1 MTARTDFAAGPVD
14 RGKLAEFWYGLRTG
28 FGYSPAVIVLMAVM
42 LGLMLP
48 PIIFLL
54 NSSVHTV
61 KADGSFDEFTLRFY
75 KELITNPRFFN
86 NLINTTVYAVGSA
99 IIAIVLGT
107 IQAWIVERTNTP
119 LRRYVFLVSIISLGI
134 PSVLYTVAFLLLL
147 GKNGPVNELLGV
159 FFGTENGPI
168 LDVYT
173 MWGMVI
179 IEGIDFA
186 PLVFLLLA
194 SVFRSADASFEEAS
208 MMSGAGISQTF
219 SRITIRLAA
228 PGVFALLILIF
239 IRAFESFETPALV
252 GRPGGIFVLT
262 TDIYQAV
269 QLDTPPN
276 YGQAGAFSV
285 ALLLLVVVLLYWY
298 NRLSRHAERFQTI
311 TGKGFRPRVMD
322 LGKWRYFTAAI
333 LVVMFIVIIVLPVSI
348 VVWAS
353 FLPYYQP
360 FSLKALPLFTL
371 DNFAEVLDAGL
382 LLDSVSNTLIL
393 GVATATVVSLF
404 TTVCAWLAV
413 RRYKGGWMLDQL
425 ATMPLI
431 LPSIVLGVAL
441 LQVFLNTPFGLYG
454 TLTSLVLASMIRY
467 LPYGMRY
474 SYAGVLQIHTELEEA
489 SAMSGARGPGTFI
502 RIVVPLVAPAL
513 ITCWLFVFL
522 SSTKAV
528 SLMILLIGP
537 DSHIVAVT
545 IFDLWEN
552 GALPELAALGV
563 AWTAF
568 MTVVSGFFY
577 YIARRYGLTVK

>member
-1 MTARTDFAAGPVD
+1 MTTKPEAIDSLWMPKETAGFWRRARS
-14 RGKLAEFWYGLRTG
+14 G
-28 FGYSPAVIVLMAVM
+28 FGYSPAVIILAGVLLILIV
-42 LGLMLP
+42 P
-48 PIIFLL
+48 PIIFLFQ
-54 NSSVHTV
+54 T
-61 KADGSFDEFTLRFY
+61 SFYTTTFAGEFDKFTFGFY
-75 KELITNPRFFN
+75 TELVTNPRFFN
-86 NLINTTVYAVGSA
+86 NFVNTTVYAVGSA
-99 IIAIVLGT
+99 AFAIALGT
-107 IQAWIVERTNTP
+107 AQAWIVERTNTP
-119 LRRYVFLVSIISLGI
+119 FRQYMFLVAIISLGI
-134 PSVLYTVAFLLLL
+134 PHVLYTIAWLLIMGKAGPVNDILRAITGSQEAVLNVYSMWGMILIEGVGFAPLAFLLLS
-147 GKNGPVNELLGV
+147 
-159 FFGTENGPI
+159 
-168 LDVYT
+168 
-173 MWGMVI
+173 
-179 IEGIDFA
+179 
-186 PLVFLLLA
+186 
-194 SVFRSADASFEEAS
+194 SVFRSTDASFEEAS

-219 SRITIRLAA
+219 NRITLRLAA

-239 IRAFESFETPALV
+239 IRAFEAFETPALV

-262 TDIYQAV
+262 TDIYQAA

-285 ALLLLVVVLLYWY
+285 ALLAVVIVMLYWY

-333 LVVMFIVIIVLPVSI
+333 LVLMFMIIIVLPVGI

-371 DNFAEVLDAGL
+371 ENFYEVLDAGL
-382 LLDSVSNTLIL
+382 LLDSVTNTLIL
-393 GVATATVVSLF
+393 GASTATIVSLF

-413 RRYKGGWMLDQL
+413 RRYKGGWFLDQL

-454 TLTSLVLASMIRY
+454 TLTSLILASMIRY

-489 SAMSGARGPGTFI
+489 SAMSGASGPGTFV

-513 ITCWLFVFL
+513 ITCWLFIFL

-528 SLMILLIGP
+528 SLMILLVGP

>member
-1 MTARTDFAAGPVD
+1 MAVGSESTAGASARE
-14 RGKLAEFWYGLRTG
+14 KLGAFGHGLRHG
-28 FGYSPAVIVLMAVM
+28 FGYSPLVIALAAFM
-42 LGLMLP
+42 LLLMLP

-54 NSSVHTV
+54 NSSLHTI
-61 KADGSFDEFTLRFY
+61 KADGSFDQFTLRFY
-75 KELITNPRFFN
+75 RELITNPRFFN
-86 NLINTTVYAVGSA
+86 NFLNTTVYATGSA
-99 IIAIVLGT
+99 VVAIILGT

-147 GKNGPVNELLGV
+147 GKNGPVNEALALV
-159 FFGTENGPI
+159 FGPGKAF

-186 PLVFLLLA
+186 PLVFLLLV

-208 MMSGAGISQTF
+208 MMSGAGITQTF
-219 SRITIRLAA
+219 RRITLKLAL
-228 PGVFALLILIF
+228 PGIFALLILIF

-262 TDIYQAV
+262 TDIYQAA
-269 QLDTPPN
+269 QQDTPPN

-285 ALLLLVVVLLYWY
+285 ALLAVVMVLLYWY
-298 NRLSRHAERFQTI
+298 NRLSRYAERFQTI
-311 TGKGFRPRVMD
+311 TGKGYRPRVID
-322 LGKWRYFTAAI
+322 LGKWRYLTAAI
-333 LVVMFIVIIVLPVSI
+333 LVVMFMIIIVLPIGI

-353 FLPYYQP
+353 VMPYYRP
-360 FSLKALPLFTL
+360 FSFEAMSLFTL
-371 DNFAEVLDAGL
+371 ENFAEVLDAGVL
-382 LLDSVSNTLIL
+382 LESVTNTLIL
-393 GVATATVVSLF
+393 GVATATAVSLF

-413 RRYKGGWMLDQL
+413 RRYKGGWLLDQL

-474 SYAGVLQIHTELEEA
+474 SYAGILQIHTELEEA
-489 SAMSGARGPGTFI
+489 SGMSGGRRIDTFV
-502 RIVVPLVAPAL
+502 RVVVPLVAPAL
-513 ITCWLFVFL
+513 ITSWLFVFL

-528 SLMILLIGP
+528 SLMILLVGP
-537 DSHIVAVT
+537 ESQVVAVT

-568 MTVVSGFFY
+568 MTVIAAIFY
-577 YIARRYGLTVK
+577 YLTRRYGLTVK

>member
-1 MTARTDFAAGPVD
+1 MSVGNENTAGTLARE
-14 RGKLAEFWYGLRTG
+14 KLTGFWHGLRTG
-28 FGYSPAVIVLMAVM
+28 FGYSPLVIALVAVM
-42 LGLMLP
+42 LVLMLP

-54 NSSVHTV
+54 NSSVHTI
-61 KADGSFDEFTLRFY
+61 KPDGSFDQFTLRFY
-75 KELITNPRFFN
+75 KELVTNPRFLN
-86 NLINTTVYAVGSA
+86 NFINTSVYAIGSA
-99 IIAIVLGT
+99 AVAIVLGT

-147 GKNGPVNELLGV
+147 GKNGPVNEVLALV
-159 FFGTENGPI
+159 FGPGKAY

-208 MMSGAGISQTF
+208 MMSGAGITKTF
-219 SRITIRLAA
+219 RHITLRLAL
-228 PGVFALLILIF
+228 PGIFALLILIF

-262 TDIYQAV
+262 TDIYQAA

-285 ALLLLVVVLLYWY
+285 ALLAVVMVLLYWY

-322 LGKWRYFTAAI
+322 LGRWRYVTAAI
-333 LVVMFIVIIVLPVSI
+333 LVLMFMVIIVLPVGI

-360 FSLKALPLFTL
+360 FSFEAMSLFTL
-371 DNFAEVLDAGL
+371 ENFAEVLDAGL
-382 LLDSVSNTLIL
+382 LFDSVANTLIL
-393 GVATATVVSLF
+393 GVATATIVSLF

-413 RRYKGGWMLDQL
+413 RRYKGGWLLDQL

-441 LQVFLNTPFGLYG
+441 LQVFLNTPLGLYG
-454 TLTSLVLASMIRY
+454 TLTSLVLASMLRY

-489 SAMSGARGPGTFI
+489 SGMSGARGFNTFV

-522 SSTKAV
+522 SATKAV

-537 DSHIVAVT
+537 DSHVVAVT

-568 MTVVSGFFY
+568 MTVIAAIFY
-577 YIARRYGLTVK
+577 YFTRRYGLTVK

>member
-1 MTARTDFAAGPVD
+1 
-14 RGKLAEFWYGLRTG
+14 
-28 FGYSPAVIVLMAVM
+28 
-42 LGLMLP
+42 
-48 PIIFLL
+48 
-54 NSSVHTV
+54 
-61 KADGSFDEFTLRFY
+61 
-75 KELITNPRFFN
+75 
-86 NLINTTVYAVGSA
+86 
-99 IIAIVLGT
+99 
-107 IQAWIVERTNTP
+107 
-119 LRRYVFLVSIISLGI
+119 
-134 PSVLYTVAFLLLL
+134 
-147 GKNGPVNELLGV
+147 
-159 FFGTENGPI
+159 
-168 LDVYT
+168 
-173 MWGMVI
+173 
-179 IEGIDFA
+179 
-186 PLVFLLLA
+186 
-194 SVFRSADASFEEAS
+194 
-208 MMSGAGISQTF
+208 MMSGAGIAQTF
-219 SRITIRLAA
+219 RRITLKLAL
-228 PGVFALLILIF
+228 PGIFALLILIF

-252 GRPGGIFVLT
+252 GRPGGVFVLT
-262 TDIYQAV
+262 TDIYQAA

-285 ALLLLVVVLLYWY
+285 ALLAVVMVMLFWY

-322 LGKWRYFTAAI
+322 LGKWRYVTAAI
-333 LVVMFIVIIVLPVSI
+333 LVLLFIIIIVLPVGI

-353 FLPYYQP
+353 FLPYYRT
-360 FSLKALPLFTL
+360 FSFEAMSLFTL
-371 DNFAEVLDAGL
+371 ENFAEVLDAGL
-382 LLDSVSNTLIL
+382 LRDSVTNTLIL
-393 GVATATVVSLF
+393 GAATATAVSLF

-413 RRYKGGWMLDQL
+413 RRYKGGWLLDQL

-431 LPSIVLGVAL
+431 FPSIVLGVAL

-454 TLTSLVLASMIRY
+454 TLTSLVLASMVRY

-489 SAMSGARGPGTFI
+489 SAVSGARKAGTFI

-522 SSTKAV
+522 SATKAV

-537 DSHIVAVT
+537 DSHVVAVT

-568 MTVVSGFFY
+568 MTVISGIFY

>member
-1 MTARTDFAAGPVD
+1 MTARTVTAAGAFG
-14 RGKLAEFWYGLRTG
+14 REKLADFWYGLRTG
-28 FGYSPAVIVLMAVM
+28 FGYSPAVIVLAAVM

-61 KADGSFDEFTLRFY
+61 KPDGSFDQFTWQFY
-75 KELITNPRFFN
+75 RELVTNPRFFN
-86 NLINTTVYAVGSA
+86 NFINTTVYAVGSA
-99 IIAIVLGT
+99 VVAIFLGT

-147 GKNGPVNELLGV
+147 GKNGPVNDVLAALM
-159 FFGTENGPI
+159 GTENGP

-208 MMSGAGISQTF
+208 MMSGAGIAQTF
-219 SRITIRLAA
+219 NRVTLRLAA

-262 TDIYQAV
+262 TDIYQAA

-285 ALLLLVVVLLYWY
+285 ALLLVVIVLLYWY

-333 LVVMFIVIIVLPVSI
+333 LVLMFIVIIVLPVGI

-371 DNFAEVLDAGL
+371 ENFAEVLDAGL
-382 LLDSVSNTLIL
+382 LLDSVTNTLIL
-393 GVATATVVSLF
+393 GAATATAVSLF

-413 RRYKGGWMLDQL
+413 RRYKGGWLLDQL

-454 TLTSLVLASMIRY
+454 TLTSLVLASMVRY

-522 SSTKAV
+522 SATKAV

-537 DSHIVAVT
+537 DSQVVAVT

-568 MTVVSGFFY
+568 MTVVSGIFY
-577 YIARRYGLTVK
+577 YVARRYGLTVK

>member
-1 MTARTDFAAGPVD
+1 MTLNGAPAS
-14 RGKLAEFWYGLRTG
+14 GKMVEFRYRLRTG
-28 FGYSPAVIVLMAVM
+28 FGYSPVVILLVAVM
-42 LGLMLP
+42 LILMLP
-48 PIIFLL
+48 PIVFLL
-54 NSSVHTV
+54 NSSVHTI
-61 KADGSFDEFTLRFY
+61 KPDGSFDQFTLRFY

-86 NLINTTVYAVGSA
+86 NFLNTCTYAAGSA
-99 IIAIVLGT
+99 AVAIILGT

-147 GKNGPVNELLGV
+147 GKNGPINELLALLL
-159 FFGTENGPI
+159 GPDGPR

-219 SRITIRLAA
+219 RHITFRLAL
-228 PGVFALLILIF
+228 PGIFALLILIF

-262 TDIYQAV
+262 TDIFQAA
-269 QLDTPPN
+269 QQDTPPN

-285 ALLLLVVVLLYWY
+285 ALLAVVMVLLLCY
-298 NRLSRHAERFQTI
+298 NRLSRYAERFQTI
-311 TGKGFRPRVMD
+311 TGKGFRPKVMD
-322 LGKWRYFTAAI
+322 LGKWRYVTAAI
-333 LVVMFIVIIVLPVSI
+333 LVLMFVIIIVLPVGI
-348 VVWAS
+348 VVWAA

-360 FSLKALPLFTL
+360 FSLEAISLFTTE
-371 DNFAEVLDAGL
+371 NFAEVLDAGL
-382 LLDSVSNTLIL
+382 LFASVTNTLIL
-393 GVATATVVSLF
+393 GVATATIVSLF
-404 TTVCAWLAV
+404 TAVCAWLAV
-413 RRYKGGWMLDQL
+413 RRYKGGWLLDQL
-425 ATMPLI
+425 ATTPLI

-441 LQVFLNTPFGLYG
+441 LQVFLNTPLGLYG

-489 SAMSGARGPGTFI
+489 SAMSGARRISTFL

-522 SSTKAV
+522 SATKAV
-528 SLMILLIGP
+528 SLMILLVGP
-537 DSHIVAVT
+537 DSHVVAVT

-563 AWTAF
+563 SWTAF
-568 MTVVSGFFY
+568 MTVIAAIFY
-577 YIARRYGLTVK
+577 YFSRRFGLTVK

>member
-1 MTARTDFAAGPVD
+1 MTARPEIAAEASRRDKWADF
-14 RGKLAEFWYGLRTG
+14 LHGLRTG
-28 FGYSPAVIVLMAVM
+28 FGYSPAVIVLVAIM

-48 PIIFLL
+48 PILYLL

-61 KADGSFDEFTLRFY
+61 KADGSFDQFTLRFY
-75 KELITNPRFFN
+75 KELVTNTRFLN
-86 NLINTTVYAVGSA
+86 NFINTTVYALGSA
-99 IIAIVLGT
+99 AVAIVLGT

-147 GKNGPVNELLGV
+147 GKNGPVNEVLAMLM
-159 FFGTENGPI
+159 GTEKGP

-186 PLVFLLLA
+186 PLVFLLLG

-208 MMSGAGISQTF
+208 MMSGAGIAETF
-219 SRITIRLAA
+219 RRVTLKLAL

-262 TDIYQAV
+262 TDIYQAA

-285 ALLLLVVVLLYWY
+285 ALLAVVIVLLYWY

-322 LGKWRYFTAAI
+322 LGKWRYLTAAI
-333 LVVMFIVIIVLPVSI
+333 LVLMFIVIIVLPIGI

-353 FLPYYQP
+353 LLPYYQT
-360 FSLKALPLFTL
+360 FSFEAISLFTL

-382 LLDSVSNTLIL
+382 LLGSVTNTLIL
-393 GVATATVVSLF
+393 GAATATVVSLF

-413 RRYKGGWMLDQL
+413 RRYKGGWLLDQL

-489 SAMSGARGPGTFI
+489 SAASGARGVATFI

-522 SSTKAV
+522 SATKAV

-537 DSHIVAVT
+537 DTHVVAVT

-568 MTVVSGFFY
+568 MTVVASIFY
-577 YIARRYGLTVK
+577 YVARRYGLTVK